1 MSSTSSTEKKPKARS
16 ATEAL
21 AGRYRHLFTLPSFP
35 VLLIYGGL
43 ASLALSVISRGVTV
57 AGAVSFVEIFAVLV
71 LSAAAIPSAV
81 RIVDSK
87 TIATFRRSQAL
98 LLAGELLWL
107 PIAAVGAVYSL
118 ASGSPNPLTNTIL
131 FGAFICAGFE
141 FLIIEGAFQKNV
153 PVSLGLAAIHPV
165 STLLVMRFSEL
176 TAHLDGAAASSGAVA
191 LVLLVAFP
199 LMMRQRKTSVGHDSL
214 SLFQAFM
221 KTWAAGDADE
231 LEKIIADHSEEADVT
246 TKVLRFKTEAG
257 DIFLVLPG
265 VHPGPFHPVG
275 SYDLPGVISR
285 SFKDLGPVMTLHR
298 PGGHEHNLATRE
310 ETSRYAASV
319 SELARNTISNGGG
332 GLRGPEHARV
342 GKATVSASAFSNDL
356 LMTVSFA
363 PLGSDDIDTQ
373 VEADLAKPASRTG
386 FDLSVIDAHNS
397 IDPNLETPDTDDP
410 GWKELFE
417 AVRALRPDEFTVAYS
432 HSSEV
437 GFGGRGDITENGM
450 ALFMVKNR
458 DTKSVLILADA
469 NNSIPGLRAKVEDA
483 LKSSGY
489 ALIELCT
496 SDSHNLAARGLT
508 VERGY
513 EALGEA
519 TPPASIVELAVSLA
533 KRAEA
538 RLSPALYGSAKMKT
552 RVRVFGPKALE
563 EFAVITQTS
572 SIFARRY
579 FRFAGGVAVV
589 LLLVSLLF

>member
-1 MSSTSSTEKKPKARS
+1 MSSTSSTEKKPKTRS

-21 AGRYRHLFTLPSFP
+21 ASRYRHLFTLPSLP
-35 VLLIYGGL
+35 ALLVYGGL
-43 ASLALSVISRGVTV
+43 ASLALSIISQGV
-57 AGAVSFVEIFAVLV
+57 AGVVSSIAVFAVLV
-71 LSAAAIPSAV
+71 FSAAAIPSAI
-81 RIVDSK
+81 RIVDRK

-107 PIAAVGAVYSL
+107 PIAAAGAAYSL
-118 ASGSPNPLTNTIL
+118 ASGSPSPLANAIL

-141 FLIIEGAFQKNV
+141 FLVIEGAFQKNV
-153 PVSLGLAAIHPV
+153 SVSLGLAAIHPV
-165 STLLVMRFSEL
+165 LTLFAIRL
-176 TAHLDGAAASSGAVA
+176 TEPATHLDVAAASGGAVA

-231 LEKIIADHSEEADVT
+231 LEKIIADHSEDVDVT
-246 TKVLRFKTEAG
+246 TKVLRFKTETG

-285 SFKDLGPVMTLHR
+285 SFKGLGPVMTLHR

-310 ETSRYAASV
+310 ETIRYAAIV
-319 SELARNTISNGGG
+319 SELARNTASDGGG
-332 GLRGPEHARV
+332 ELRGPAHAKV
-342 GKATVSASAFSNDL
+342 GKATVSASAFNDDL
-356 LMTVSFA
+356 IMTVSFA
-363 PLGSDDIDTQ
+363 PLGSDDIDTK
-373 VEADLAKPASRTG
+373 VEAELVKHASGTG
-386 FDLSVIDAHNS
+386 FDLSVVDAHNS
-397 IDPNLETPDTDDP
+397 IDSDLQAPATDDP
-410 GWKELFE
+410 GWKRLFE
-417 AVRALRPDEFTVAYS
+417 AVRALTPDEFSVAYS

-437 GFGGRGDITENGM
+437 GFGGRSDLTENGM

-458 DTKSVLILADA
+458 NTKSVLVLADA
-469 NNSIPGLRAKVEDA
+469 NNSIPELRADVEGT

-489 ALIELCT
+489 NLIEFCT

-519 TPPASIVELAVSLA
+519 TPPASIAELAVTLA
-533 KRAEA
+533 KRAET
-538 RLSPALYGSAKMKT
+538 RLSPALYGSAKTKT
-552 RVRVFGPKALE
+552 NVRVFGPNALE
-563 EFAVITQTS
+563 EFAAITQTS
-572 SIFARRY
+572 STFARRY
-579 FRFAGGVAVV
+579 FRFAGGLVLV
-589 LLLVSLLF
+589 LLLVSLFF